1 MTAPATEPILEVENL
16 AVSYQSAQPGVPAVD
31 GVSLSIAPGEFVAL
45 IGESGSGKS
54 TLSRAV
60 AGLLPASARVTRG
73 SVRVEGIDM
82 AGLPERQ
89 RARRRGR
96 LVGLVPQDP
105 GTALDPVV
113 TIGKQVTEIF
123 RLHPDG
129 TRQSRAELYERAA
142 DLLNLVGIDR
152 PAERLRQHPH
162 ELSGGMRQRVL
173 IAMAFGL
180 RPKLLIA
187 DEPTSA
193 LDVTVQKQVLD
204 VFDRLVAES
213 NASVLFITHNLAVA
227 ADRASRALVMQDGRI
242 VDGGPIEDL
251 VLRPSHAY
259 TREMISEAF
268 GHREPPVPDQAVP
281 ATAGRP
287 VGGVSAPGRPAA
299 SPAIQVSGLTKR
311 FHHAG
316 RYHDVA
322 AVDEVTFSVPEG
334 ATFAIVG
341 ESGSGK
347 STTARLILGLTRPTA
362 GAVHVLGDD
371 TTSISGKSRQRLWRH
386 VQLVYQNPQV
396 ALDPRF
402 TIERVIGEPLRAAGT
417 ENAAQRRARVA
428 ELLELV
434 GLDPVLAGRK
444 PGELSGGQQQRVA
457 IARAIAPRPRVIILD
472 EPLSALDVITQA
484 RILDLLA
491 ELQRELALTYL
502 FISHDLDVVRSI
514 SQWVAVMKQG
524 RIVEWGP
531 TARVFAEPR
540 EEYTRQ
546 LISSIPGA
554 RFRDRIRS

>member
-1 MTAPATEPILEVENL
+1 MTVPSADQVLDVAQLSVAYRAAP
-16 AVSYQSAQPGVPAVD
+16 PGSPAVD
-31 GVSLSIAPGEFVAL
+31 EVSLSIAPGEFVAL

-54 TLSRAV
+54 TLSRAI
-60 AGLLPASARVTRG
+60 AGLLPASARVTSG
-73 SVRVEGIDM
+73 TVRVGGLDV
-82 AGLPERQ
+82 ARLPERQ
-89 RARRRGR
+89 RSRLRGT

-105 GTALDPVV
+105 GTSLDPVL

-129 TRQSRAELYERAA
+129 KRQSRAELYERAA

-152 PAERLRQHPH
+152 PAQRLRQHPH

-204 VFDRLVAES
+204 IFDQLVAES
-213 NASVLFITHNLAVA
+213 AVSVLFITHNLAVA
-227 ADRASRALVMQDGRI
+227 ADRASRALVMRHGRI

-259 TREMISEAF
+259 TREMIEQAF
-268 GHREPPVPDQAVP
+268 GRPEPPAAGHATARP
-281 ATAGRP
+281 ATAG
-287 VGGVSAPGRPAA
+287 
-299 SPAIQVSGLTKR
+299 PAIEVSGLTKR
-311 FHHAG
+311 
-316 RYHDVA
+316 YHRPGDREA
-322 AVDEVTFSVPEG
+322 FPAVDQVAFAIPPG
-334 ATFAIVG
+334 ATFALVG

-347 STTARLILGLTRPTA
+347 STTARLILGLTQPSGGT
-362 GAVHVLGDD
+362 VHVLGDD
-371 TTSISGKSRQRLWRH
+371 TTSISGRARRQLWRH

-402 TIERVIGEPLRAAGT
+402 TVERVIAEPLRLSGSRNKA
-417 ENAAQRRARVA
+417 ERRARVT
-428 ELLELV
+428 ELLQQV
-434 GLDPVLAGRK
+434 GLDPALAGRR

-457 IARAIAPRPRVIILD
+457 IARAIAPQPRVLILD
-472 EPLSALDVITQA
+472 EPLSALDVLMQA

-491 ELQRELALTYL
+491 GLQRELALTYL

-514 SQWVAVMKQG
+514 SQWVAVMRRGQ
-524 RIVEWGP
+524 IVEWGP
-531 TARVFAEPR
+531 THRVFSDPHEQ
-540 EEYTRQ
+540 YTRE
-546 LISSIPGA
+546 LISSIPGTG
-554 RFRDRIRS
+554 FRDRLASA